1 MNIQCSRDSLLAACQ
16 IVQGAVA
23 ARTTKPILANIKAIA
38 NTDESL
44 TLMATDLDVGIRY
57 ELRGIKVS
65 RAGAAILPVMKLVN
79 ILRESADSEVKIDA
93 GKETTHLLIG
103 RSKYDL
109 PGGDPEEFPE
119 FPAFEETGE
128 YHEITAGVLRT
139 MIKRTVFAAEKR
151 ENTRFAVTGILW
163 EAADGKAKLVAT
175 DTKRLA
181 VCEGPAEI
189 HGKPDAK
196 PHSHLVPL
204 KAIQLLERNLS
215 DDGERIRVSLKPSDA
230 LFQTERATI
239 YTRLVEGKFPPY
251 QQFIPK
257 KLPIK
262 FPLPTA
268 EFAARIRQAA
278 ITSDDESKRVDF
290 HFETGGIGPGRLTL
304 QARGPQSGA
313 SKVEMDLPEF
323 TGPDVE
329 IAFDPK
335 YLIEFLRVVEA
346 EPTVN
351 CELTEARDR
360 LILRVGDSYMY
371 LVVPMVG

>member
-1 MNIQCSRDSLLAACQ
+1 MKIECHRDSLLAACQ

-23 ARTTKPILANIKAIA
+23 ARTTKPILSNIKATA
-38 NTDESL
+38 HDDAL
-44 TLMATDLDVGIRY
+44 TLIATDHDVGVRY

-65 RAGAAILPVMKLVN
+65 RAGSAILPVAKLVS
-79 ILRESADSEVKIDA
+79 ILRESGDTEIKIDA
-93 GKETTHLLIG
+93 GKDTTHVMLG

-119 FPAFEETGE
+119 FPAFDDGGK
-128 YHEITAGVLRT
+128 YHEVTAGVLRT
-139 MIKRTVFAAEKR
+139 MIKRTAFAAEKR

-181 VCEGPAEI
+181 ICEGPAEI
-189 HGKPDAK
+189 HGEPDAK
-196 PHSHLVPL
+196 PASHLIPI
-204 KAIQLLERNLS
+204 KAIQLLERNLT
-215 DDGERIRVSLKPSDA
+215 DDGERIRISLKSNDA

-262 FPLPTA
+262 LPLPAA
-268 EFAARIRQAA
+268 EFLSRIRQAA
-278 ITSDDESKRVDF
+278 ITSDEETKRVDF
-290 HFETGGIGPGRLTL
+290 HFEPGKLTL
-304 QARGPQSGA
+304 QARGPETGS
-313 SKVEMDLPEF
+313 SVVEMALPDYD
-323 TGPDVE
+323 GPDVE
-329 IAFDPK
+329 IAFDPNFV
-335 YLIEFLRVVEA
+335 IEMLRAVDG
-346 EPTVN
+346 EPTVMM
-351 CELTEARDR
+351 EITDARDR
-360 LILRVGDSYMY
+360 AILRVGDSYLY

>member
-1 MNIQCSRDSLLAACQ
+1 MLIHCQRDSLLAACQ

-23 ARTTKPILANIKAIA
+23 ARTTKPILANIKAVA
-38 NTDESL
+38 HDDAL
-44 TLMATDLDVGIRY
+44 TLMATDLDVGVRY

-65 RAGAAILPVMKLVN
+65 RAGAAILPVMKLVS
-79 ILRESADSEVKIDA
+79 ILRESNDAEVKIDA
-93 GKETTHLLIG
+93 GKETTHLMIG

-119 FPAFEETGE
+119 FPAFEDKGE

-163 EAADGKAKLVAT
+163 EAVDGKAKLVAT

-181 VCEGPAEI
+181 ICEGPAEI
-189 HGKPDAK
+189 HGTPDGK

-215 DDGERIRVSLKPSDA
+215 DDGERIRVSLHANDA

-262 FPLPTA
+262 LVLPTG

-290 HFETGGIGPGRLTL
+290 HFQGGGLDGGRLTL
-304 QARGPQSGA
+304 EARGPKSG
-313 SKVEMDLPEF
+313 SSIVEMELPDF
-323 TGPDVE
+323 AGPE
-329 IAFDPK
+329 IQIAFDPQ
-335 YLIEFLRVVEA
+335 YLTEFLRAIDGETTVQA
-346 EPTVN
+346 EITQA
-351 CELTEARDR
+351 CDR
-360 LILRVGDSYMY
+360 MILRVGESYQY